1 MRKVKIGAPGYIL
14 LNEMARD
21 MEGTLKR
28 VAALGFD
35 GIEITGFFGKT
46 AKEIAKA
53 CEEACLEPFGCF
65 VSATEIL
72 RKEPVK
78 GSGNWGDFAY
88 AFVLPG
94 ETQKEAVS
102 YLKETG
108 MEYIGLL
115 TPNVPITE
123 EILEDIRQ
131 TSRLVA
137 DYGMKLQ
144 YHNHNY
150 EFINMENGKYRMDAI
165 LEAIPDGLL
174 FEPDLGWMEIGGA
187 CAEEMFYKYRD
198 RIEIVHLKDYYR
210 KGNAR
215 DWNKDFIFRPTGYGC
230 VQWERL
236 IPLCE
241 ELIKPKWYVTDH
253 DKSYEGCDIYEELK
267 MSLDFVKN
275 SLKYC

>member
-1 MRKVKIGAPGYIL
+1 MRNVKIGAPGYIL
-14 LNEMARD
+14 LNEMAKN
-21 MEGTLKR
+21 MERTLKR

-53 CEEACLEPFGCF
+53 CEEAGLVPFSCF
-65 VSATEIL
+65 ISATEIL
-72 RKEPVK
+72 RKEPMK
-78 GSGNWGDFAY
+78 ESGNWGDFSY

-94 ETQKEAVS
+94 KTQEEAVS
-102 YLKETG
+102 YLKEIG
-108 MEYIGLL
+108 MEYVGLL
-115 TPNVPITE
+115 NPNVPITE

-131 TSRLVA
+131 ASKLVA

-144 YHNHNY
+144 YHNHDY
-150 EFINMENGKYRMDAI
+150 EFNNMENGKYRMDAI

-187 CAEEMFYKYRD
+187 SGEEMLRKYAD

-210 KGNAR
+210 QGDAR
-215 DWNKDFIFRPTGYGC
+215 DWNKDYYFRPTGYGC

>member
-14 LNEMARD
+14 LNEMAKD

-28 VAALGFD
+28 VSALGFD
-35 GIEITGFFGKT
+35 GIEITGFFGRT
-46 AKEIAKA
+46 SKEIAQV
-53 CEEACLEPFGCF
+53 CEEVGLEPFGCF

-94 ETQKEAVS
+94 KTQKEAVS
-102 YLKETG
+102 YLKEIG

-115 TPNVPITE
+115 NPNVPVTE

-131 TSRLVA
+131 TSKLVA

-150 EFINMENGKYRMDAI
+150 EFTNMENGRYRMDTI

-187 CAEEMFYKYRD
+187 DGEEMLRRYAG

-210 KGNAR
+210 QGNPKDR
-215 DWNKDFIFRPTGYGC
+215 NKEFVFRPTGYGC
-230 VQWERL
+230 MQWERL

-241 ELIKPKWYVTDH
+241 ELIKPRWYVTDH

-275 SLKYC
+275 SLRYC